1 MKAVVVS
8 PSICDF
14 YFTPGRA
21 AALGAYFLNDILI
34 EQGIDSTFLNLPL
47 MKPRGKKIPL
57 PNSHSYLEQY
67 IVPGEKGPVTYFNSF
82 KRFGP
87 SIEESSEII
96 LSKKPDII
104 FISLFAWAYAE
115 DAILLAQ
122 ELKRIC
128 QKVNICIGGPGV
140 TVLPKYFKE
149 KIFFDYV
156 LTGDAEIAVPSLIKS
171 FNDKKEVICGFN
183 VNDPE
188 PVVSLNIDSKGNQW
202 ISMILSRGCP
212 LKCKFCS
219 NHLTQGRVFRKCS
232 IKNLETKFKTL
243 DISNDYPLHI
253 TLEDDNLLIRKS
265 YFKDVLIMIKKM
277 FPNATFS
284 IDNGLDY
291 TYLNNEYLMFLIDI
305 GFNSFTFSLGTFNRN
320 ILEIEERPSDFKR
333 FEEILDILKDNS
345 IPVSTFLICGLP
357 DDSSSNVLNSLVYL
371 NSLNTNIGM
380 SLFYTVPGLPRFENT
395 DIFLNKS
402 SRLCCGAAAYPW
414 GKSLSTKELITL
426 FRLSRLSNFI
436 KKENKTVVEIDLITK
451 IKSEKKLY
459 TLQGKS
465 NQIVEVKNLD
475 NKLILNFLN
484 YVFS

>member
-21 AALGAYFLNDILI
+21 TALGAFSVHQILLR
-34 EQGIDSTFLNLPL
+34 ECIDSTFLNLPL

-57 PNSHSYLEQY
+57 PQSHSHLEPY
-67 IVPGEKGPVTYFNSF
+67 IIHGEKGPITYFNSF

-87 SIEESSEII
+87 SIEESTDLI
-96 LSKKPDII
+96 LAKEPDII

-115 DAILLAQ
+115 DAVMLTK
-122 ELKRIC
+122 ELRGKC
-128 QKVNICIGGPGV
+128 DKVKICIGGPGV
-140 TVLPKYFKE
+140 TVLPQYFKE
-149 KIFFDYV
+149 KNLFDYV
-156 LTGDAEIAVPSLIKS
+156 LTGDAEVVIPSLIKS
-171 FNDKKEVICGFN
+171 FKDKTEVICGFN
-183 VNDPE
+183 VKDPE
-188 PVVSLNIDSKGNQW
+188 PVVSLNIDSRGKQW

-232 IKNLETKFKTL
+232 IDMLKTKLEKL

-253 TLEDDNLLIRKS
+253 TMEDDNLLIRKK
-265 YFKDVLIMIKKM
+265 YFKDVLIMIKNM
-277 FPNATFS
+277 FPNTTFS

-291 TYLNNEYLMFLIDI
+291 TYLSNKYLMFLIDI

-333 FEEILDILKDNS
+333 FEEILDILKEKS

-357 DDSSSNVLNSLVYL
+357 GDSSNNVLNSIVYL
-371 NSLNTNIGM
+371 NSLNTNIGVSM
-380 SLFYTVPGLPRFENT
+380 FYTVPGLPRFEDE
-395 DIFLNKS
+395 DIFLNNP
-402 SRLCCGAAAYPW
+402 SRLCCGSAAYPW
-414 GKSLSTKELITL
+414 SESLTTKELITL

-436 KKENKTVVEIDLITK
+436 KKEKKTAVEIDLITK
-451 IKSEKKLY
+451 IKRDTKLY
-459 TLQGKS
+459 TLLGKS

-475 NKLILNFLN
+475 NKLIQNFLN
-484 YVFS
+484 YIFS